1 MLCAVPSRLRKL
13 RGGEKIKDAG
23 REASCLSYTSP
34 RRAGDRSAVCLGFA
48 VRVCSR
54 EPESSAGTRHKSGW
68 KARDPYLHASTCNT
82 RAPSGASGSKTLAS
96 QATGAAA
103 AK

>member
-1 MLCAVPSRLRKL
+1 MLFAVPSRLRKL

-34 RRAGDRSAVCLGFA
+34 RRAGDRSAVCLGFL
-48 VRVCSR
+48 VRACVCSR
-54 EPESSAGTRHKSGW
+54 ESSGGTRHKCGG

-96 QATGAAA
+96 QAAGAAA